1 MKSRLPT
8 MAEAV
13 EIVTM
18 QISKSAQGQQLSY
31 MRETQGDDFAQKVLA
46 KVKAA
51 GGVKK
56 K

>member
-1 MKSRLPT
+1 MTDRYPT
-8 MAEAV
+8 LSEAV
-13 EIVTM
+13 EIVM
-18 QISKSAQGQQLSY
+18 AQISKSAQGRQLSY
-31 MRETQGDDFAQKVLA
+31 MRETQGEAFAQQVLS